1 MTFEKLSEEFA
12 FSLEKMWK
20 EYQYIHLILIFIVV
34 PILFVFV
41 IIYCIKYCLD
51 NSLYQLLFLYYYK
64 IENYQ
69 KIFETKIY
77 YLYKTVLE
85 FNYDN
90 IKYFEFIK
98 TNDDSSD
105 LHTISNK
112 FTNLLNNSN
121 DNSNNKLNNKNKIN
135 SNKEKGEQNP
145 NPDQNSMN
153 GSLLNASM
161 NGSSIQFLNKSN
173 KLNLNNNNRIQN
185 NNTPYG
191 SKIEE
196 NEENKVSQEETIDSL
211 MKFIINILPN
221 SHRFS
226 LIIILFSTIIYF
238 VICFIDIYEINN
250 QLSKYD
256 FSINLA
262 MNILERVPRIM
273 ELVLYSSIS
282 TILNKTDLILPTNHQ
297 SPYLEYFKID
307 ALYYSEEMLQT
318 FFQQNLYGQILKD
331 NLKLKYNLENYL
343 YENKYSLFQN
353 VQYWETMLNKIG
365 DFCVN
370 LALGQ
375 VLSSTSN
382 ISSNFSDLYG
392 LMETINDLSL
402 ACKTQSPGIKD
413 SGIKIE
419 FNYILQEITTKYIEF
434 IMLNKTIDK
443 NLDEARDKFM
453 DDERYKKVIT
463 DLEMYFGFYF
473 DTISYAIRQ
482 DFETQNSSTTNTQII
497 YSILFLI
504 VNIEMIIALM
514 VIFTKEEKYKR
525 LFGYFSQIPKEED
538 MNI

>member
-1 MTFEKLSEEFA
+1 
-12 FSLEKMWK
+12 
-20 EYQYIHLILIFIVV
+20 
-34 PILFVFV
+34 
-41 IIYCIKYCLD
+41 
-51 NSLYQLLFLYYYK
+51 
-64 IENYQ
+64 
-69 KIFETKIY
+69 
-77 YLYKTVLE
+77 
-85 FNYDN
+85 
-90 IKYFEFIK
+90 
-98 TNDDSSD
+98 
-105 LHTISNK
+105 
-112 FTNLLNNSN
+112 
-121 DNSNNKLNNKNKIN
+121 
-135 SNKEKGEQNP
+135 
-145 NPDQNSMN
+145 
-153 GSLLNASM
+153 
-161 NGSSIQFLNKSN
+161 
-173 KLNLNNNNRIQN
+173 
-185 NNTPYG
+185 
-191 SKIEE
+191 
-196 NEENKVSQEETIDSL
+196 

-238 VICFIDIYEINN
+238 VICLIDIYEIYN

-382 ISSNFSDLYG
+382 ISSYFSDLYG
-392 LMETINDLSL
+392 LMETINNLSL
-402 ACKTQSPGIKD
+402 AFKTQSPGIKD

-453 DDERYKKVIT
+453 DDERYQKVIT

-482 DFETQNSSTTNTQII
+482 DFEKQNSSTTNTQII
-497 YSILFLI
+497 YSILFFI

-525 LFGYFSQIPKEED
+525 LFSYFSQIPKEED